1 LAGHP
6 AADGLVLVKDSQA
19 RPCYFFLVGFP
30 AQEGQMRLCL
40 RRHEFITLFSGAAT
54 WPLAAG
60 AQRSERLRRI
70 GILIPNSEPPFQV
83 YVTVFRDALAKQG
96 WIEGRNLLIDLRIGD
111 GDINGIRA
119 QAAELV
125 KLTPEVIVTYSGDAT
140 RAVQL
145 QTQTIP
151 IVVAVS
157 GDNTFRGGAATTIA
171 RPEGNVTGFAILYPS
186 IAGKWLQFLKEIAPP
201 LARVAIVSG
210 GPRIPDLGGGYLTPI
225 EAAAQLSGVKVINAP
240 SRNAGEMER
249 AIDAFAA
256 EPNGGLIALPGPTTA
271 TRESRQLMLLLASRH
286 RLPAIHWDGLYPA
299 EGGLMSYGSDL
310 SDLSRR
316 AAGYVDRL
324 LRGSKVSDL
333 PVQFPTHFAFV
344 LNMKAAKALGIE
356 VPPTLFAI
364 ADEVIE

>member
-1 LAGHP
+1 
-6 AADGLVLVKDSQA
+6 
-19 RPCYFFLVGFP
+19 
-30 AQEGQMRLCL
+30 MRHL
-40 RRHEFITLFSGAAT
+40 
-54 WPLAAG
+54 
-60 AQRSERLRRI
+60 
-70 GILIPNSEPPFQV
+70 
-83 YVTVFRDALAKQG
+83 
-96 WIEGRNLLIDLRIGD
+96 
-111 GDINGIRA
+111 
-119 QAAELV
+119 
-125 KLTPEVIVTYSGDAT
+125 AT
-140 RAVQL
+140 RV
-145 QTQTIP
+145 
-151 IVVAVS
+151 
-157 GDNTFRGGAATTIA
+157 
-171 RPEGNVTGFAILYPS
+171 
-186 IAGKWLQFLKEIAPP
+186 KW
-201 LARVAIVSG
+201 S
-210 GPRIPDLGGGYLTPI
+210 
-225 EAAAQLSGVKVINAP
+225 
-240 SRNAGEMER
+240 